1 MLTVTRGSSC
11 RSASV
16 RKLHDDIY
24 KMVTKRT
31 PEEEE
36 LSRIFHLIYGDQPN
50 SATDAEAVQRLHL
63 LVDRQVPEALTIFAN
78 LLWHGYGVE
87 KDVERAFA
95 LASQAAD
102 LGDLNALV
110 LLASMH
116 FEGAGCERNLAKS
129 LELITRFDN
138 EAPSLPI
145 YLQINEVGPGYFNF
159 YNELTMRV
167 NGSRAAAPLE
177 VLEEFLNWVVDCKR
191 KVIAKQSA
199 IIKRNPGALGG
210 RSHRRLPYKG
220 SIGGSIF
227 LLKGKETISHLGV
240 ENGLVGEQIWFETS
254 RFIGWP
260 KGVSFGDLTEF
271 NSTPATE
278 LDGIRSAYH
287 AHKSSGKPFLLKLTS
302 SSVHRAS
309 TFYCGDE
316 EVMSGYED

>member
-227 LLKGKETISHLGV
+227 LLKGRK
-240 ENGLVGEQIWFETS
+240 
-254 RFIGWP
+254 RFLI
-260 KGVSFGDLTEF
+260 
-271 NSTPATE
+271 
-278 LDGIRSAYH
+278 
-287 AHKSSGKPFLLKLTS
+287 
-302 SSVHRAS
+302 
-309 TFYCGDE
+309 
-316 EVMSGYED
+316 